1 MFIARLTLT
10 RLRGRTARRLAATA
24 GALGALAL
32 VPAAAMAAPG
42 DLDTSFGAGR
52 GFVTTDVVTNSGFL
66 DDGRAVAVGPFG
78 DAYVAGT
85 SFVPGGSQVLSLA
98 AYTCCDLNPTFGT
111 RGTVALQAGSGVTG
125 NDVLYDNRGDGDATN
140 DRILVARDAGGQ
152 EPVDGSVRVLLGRVC
167 AAERGH
173 GEPFVVVGD
182 SAGRRCAT
190 SSRLAAMRF
199 TGVDIGVAGASPHPE
214 RGEESGRVHRLAV
227 RRCVND
233 SAAAVTTSGVGR
245 LDPQCTS

>member
-1 MFIARLTLT
+1 MLIARFTLT
-10 RLRGRTARRLAATA
+10 RPRGRTARRLAATA

-32 VPAAAMAAPG
+32 VPAAAMAASG
-42 DLDTSFGAGR
+42 DLDTSFGAAR

-125 NDVLYDNRGDGDATN
+125 NDVLYDNRGDGDVTN
-140 DRILVARDAGGQ
+140 DRILVA
-152 EPVDGSVRVLLGRVC
+152 GSIV
-167 AAERGH
+167 
-173 GEPFVVVGD
+173 
-182 SAGRRCAT
+182 
-190 SSRLAAMRF
+190 
-199 TGVDIGVAGASPHPE
+199 
-214 RGEESGRVHRLAV
+214 ESGV
-227 RRCVND
+227 RRPLV
-233 SAAAVTTSGVGR
+233 AAFTRNGR
-245 LDPQCTS
+245 LDPRGRATASCPTPCRALPAPSSRASRARPTGASW